1 MTGARKLFRVG
12 PVVMLLPI
20 LLWATAWHLMLLG
33 ENQSWY
39 IIAPLIGLLV
49 VGLAWH
55 IALLIF
61 EKNRLL
67 YSVYALVHV
76 PVLLVAYEAAMI
88 FATRFPL

>member
-1 MTGARKLFRVG
+1 MTALRKLFCVG
-12 PVVMLLPI
+12 PVVMLVLTF
-20 LLWATAWHLMLLG
+20 LWATAWHLILRG

-39 IIAPLIGLLV
+39 IIAPLMGFLV
-49 VGLAWH
+49 IGLAWH

-67 YSVYALVHV
+67 YSVYALVDV
-76 PVLLVAYEAAMI
+76 PVLLVAYEAAVI